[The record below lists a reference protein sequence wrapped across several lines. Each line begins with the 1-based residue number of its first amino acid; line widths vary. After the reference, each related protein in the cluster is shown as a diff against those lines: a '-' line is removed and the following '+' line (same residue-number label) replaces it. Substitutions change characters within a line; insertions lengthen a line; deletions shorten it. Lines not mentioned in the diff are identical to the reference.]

1 LPEHIEGPV
10 FDAPAGAATTPSSRH
25 IIARLPRRVGTG
37 PYRLASYQSGTMIVL
52 ERNPAWKGKQPY
64 FPAHH
69 RQAIENTAALQA
81 NLLSGDIDMAPGDA
95 PALTLDQVLQLR
107 RQQPTGYLHLQ
118 AH

>member
-1 LPEHIEGPV
+1 V
-10 FDAPAGAATTPSSRH
+10 DRAVPAGE
-25 IIARLPRRVGTG
+25 LPVGHDDRAG
-37 PYRLASYQSGTMIVL
+37 AQPGL
-52 ERNPAWKGKQPY
+52 ERQAAV

-107 RQQPTGYLHLQ
+107 RQQPDRFTYIFSRH
-118 AH
+118 